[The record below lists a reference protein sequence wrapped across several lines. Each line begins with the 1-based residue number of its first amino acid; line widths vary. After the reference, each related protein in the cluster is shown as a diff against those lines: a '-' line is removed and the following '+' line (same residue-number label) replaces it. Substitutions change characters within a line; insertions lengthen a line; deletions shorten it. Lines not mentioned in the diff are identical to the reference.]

1 MFRIITIFVVYV
13 INFFLF
19 NSTSRQH
26 LFRNW
31 PFIITFGSTLYMLPY
46 QADLLS

>member
-1 MFRIITIFVVYV
+1 MFVVYV
-13 INFFLF
+13 NNFFY
-19 NSTSRQH
+19 STSKQY

-31 PFIITFGSTLYMLPY
+31 PFIFKNAFGSTLYMLPY